1 MNFYYTPIAILA
13 FIISFILIAIIKT
26 IRIVSKQNTNQE
38 VNMRYEITQGVFII
52 YIIVVI
58 AYTLTPAPFGERS
71 LNLIPLR
78 DNIRMIKYLGL
89 FSYQF
94 KIIVWNVFLFIP
106 FGLIGSLVLKQ
117 KNNSCK
123 RIILYGLLFSTGI
136 EIMQYIIGKGRA
148 SDIDDVIF
156 NFVGN
161 LVGYLC
167 FIFIIKVVKRFEWK
181 I

>member
-58 AYTLTPAPFGERS
+58 AYTLPPAPFGERS

-78 DNIRMIKYLGL
+78 DNIRMIKY
-89 FSYQF
+89 
-94 KIIVWNVFLFIP
+94 
-106 FGLIGSLVLKQ
+106 
-117 KNNSCK
+117 
-123 RIILYGLLFSTGI
+123 
-136 EIMQYIIGKGRA
+136 
-148 SDIDDVIF
+148 
-156 NFVGN
+156 VG
-161 LVGYLC
+161 
-167 FIFIIKVVKRFEWK
+167 
-181 I
+181 